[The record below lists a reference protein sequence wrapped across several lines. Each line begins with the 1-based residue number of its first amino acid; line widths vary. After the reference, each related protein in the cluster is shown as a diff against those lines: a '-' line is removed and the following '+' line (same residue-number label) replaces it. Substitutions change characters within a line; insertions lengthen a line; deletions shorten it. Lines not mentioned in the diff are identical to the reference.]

1 MTATTL
7 KLSDLAGPDADGWAD
22 VAVFVYSDGT
32 EGHPFVAVCPRGGGG
47 MEVVDVSGH
56 HSTHFDNRPVRR
68 LGRGRLVPA
77 RIEMEGE
84 AGLAAQVKELRGF
97 LSLHAAVFE
106 QMGKPRLGEWNW
118 VVLAAEARAALAA
131 TSLTP
136 SAAPSPDSA
145 G

>member
-7 KLSDLAGPDADGWAD
+7 KLSDLAGPDADGWSD

-77 RIEMEGE
+77 RIEMEVETG
-84 AGLAAQVKELRGF
+84 ADLAAQVRTLRQF
-97 LSLHAAVFE
+97 ARECAMNFDCDNDAHRYQTLCR
-106 QMGKPRLGEWNW
+106 KC
-118 VVLAAEARAALAA
+118 EARAALAA
-131 TSLTP
+131 TAPTE
-136 SAAPSPDSA
+136 AAK
-145 G
+145 